1 MRIVF
6 FGTPEFSVPSLRA
19 LHEDAEFD
27 VVAVVTAAD
36 KPAGRGR
43 KIRESEVKQFA
54 TQAGIPVLQPE
65 KLKDPQFLKQLFS
78 LEAELFVVIAFRM
91 LPEVVWNHPPLGTIN
106 LHASYL
112 PDYRGAAPINWVIIN
127 GETHT
132 GLSTFR
138 LQHEIDTGNLLLRK
152 RIPLAP
158 NETAGS
164 LHDRLSLAGAPL
176 ILETLRGIQ
185 SRELKE
191 TIQDER
197 EFVHMAPKLNREV
210 AHIHWNRN
218 AKSIQQLIRGLS
230 PFPAAFCKLGGRIL
244 KIYQAEIGSSCKGAH
259 PGSIQSDQKN
269 YFQVATNDFWLKLTE
284 IQAEG
289 KNKMPVN
296 AWLAGL
302 REVPEQMDS

>member
-19 LHEDAEFD
+19 LHEDADFD

-43 KIRESEVKQFA
+43 KLCESKVKQFA
-54 TQAGIPVLQPE
+54 IKAGIPVLQPE
-65 KLKDPQFLKQLFS
+65 KLKDAQFLNELYS
-78 LEAELFVVIAFRM
+78 LEADLYVVIAFRM
-91 LPEVVWNHPPLGTIN
+91 LPEVVWNHPPMGTIN

-152 RIPLAP
+152 RITLAQK
-158 NETAGS
+158 ETAGS
-164 LHDRLSLAGAPL
+164 LHDRLSHAGAPL
-176 ILETLRGIQ
+176 ILETLRAIQ
-185 SRELKE
+185 TNQLEEIK
-191 TIQDER
+191 QDER
-197 EFVHMAPKLNREV
+197 AFVHSAPKLNREV
-210 AHIHWNRN
+210 TQIHWNNN
-218 AKSIQQLIRGLS
+218 AKGIEQLIRGLS
-230 PFPAAFCKLGGRIL
+230 PFPAAFCLIDGKIL
-244 KIYQAEIGSSCKGAH
+244 KVYEAEIGSSCAGIK
-259 PGSIQSDQKN
+259 PGSVQSDKKN
-269 YFQVATNDFWLKLTE
+269 YFQIATADFWIKLIE

-289 KNKMPVN
+289 KKRMPVK

-302 REVPEQMDS
+302 KNVPNQLDG